1 VLAVLPNRY
10 QALCIHESNKCL
22 HFAVVSIACNG
33 KVGVPG
39 GGVCSWISVGGRM
52 VKVKDSLNG
61 GNTKKVFWYLT

>member
-39 GGVCSWISVGGRM
+39 GGGGGGGGVFLDLCRRE
-52 VKVKDSLNG
+52 NG
-61 GNTKKVFWYLT
+61 KGKRQFEWWKH

>member
-1 VLAVLPNRY
+1 MLAVLPNKY

-39 GGVCSWISVGGRM
+39 GGCSWISVEGEWQR
-52 VKVKDSLNG
+52 
-61 GNTKKVFWYLT
+61 